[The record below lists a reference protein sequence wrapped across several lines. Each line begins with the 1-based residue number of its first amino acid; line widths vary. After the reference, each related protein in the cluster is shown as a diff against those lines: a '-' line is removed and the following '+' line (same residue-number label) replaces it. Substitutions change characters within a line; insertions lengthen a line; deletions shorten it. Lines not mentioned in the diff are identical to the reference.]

1 MVRKYLLI
9 CSLISFSL
17 AGARGQELKAT
28 ISVLSQRVA
37 QVDKSVFTTMQTA
50 LNDFLNNR
58 KWTSE
63 EFLPRE
69 KITCNFLL
77 NLSSGQDNIY
87 TASLI
92 VQAARPVFNSSYQSP
107 IINYQ
112 DESVIF
118 RYVPF
123 QPLDFNENRVQ
134 GSEPLTAN
142 LTAIFAYYIYVIL
155 GMDFDSFG
163 LRGGDAYFQKAQA
176 IVNNAPEASNILG
189 WKPFDGTRNRYWL
202 IENLTNPK
210 YTQIH
215 DAFYNYYRMGLDQMY
230 DKENEA
236 RQGVLKTLST
246 LNAINQDNPNLMIVQ
261 FFFQGKGSELSNI
274 FKKAQPDEKSRA
286 LDYLTKL
293 DITNINKYK
302 QDLQ

>member
-1 MVRKYLLI
+1 MPRKNLLV
-9 CSLISFSL
+9 CSIFLFSL
-17 AGARGQELKAT
+17 SGIRAQELKAT
-28 ISVLSQRVA
+28 ISVLSNRIA

-77 NLSSGQDNIY
+77 NLASGQDNVY

-92 VQAARPVFNSSYQSP
+92 VQASRPVYNSSYQSP

-118 RYVPF
+118 RYIQF

-202 IENLTNPK
+202 VENLTNPK
-210 YTQIH
+210 YTQLH
-215 DAFYNYYRMGLDQMY
+215 DAFYSYYRLGLDQMY

-246 LNAINQDNPNLMIVQ
+246 LNAINQDNPNLMIMQ

-274 FKKAQPDEKSRA
+274 FKKAQPDDKSRA
-286 LDYLTKL
+286 LDYLTRL

>member
-1 MVRKYLLI
+1 MLRKTLLF
-9 CSLISFSL
+9 ISFFLIYL
-17 AGARGQELKAT
+17 ADVRAQEIKAT
-28 ISVLSQRVA
+28 ISVLSNRIA
-37 QVDKSVFTTMQTA
+37 QVDKSVFNTLQTA

-58 KWTSE
+58 KWTTE
-63 EFLPRE
+63 DFQPRE
-69 KITCNFLL
+69 KINCNFLL
-77 NLSSGQDNIY
+77 NLSSGQDNVY

-107 IINYQ
+107 LINFQ
-112 DESVIF
+112 DEAVTF
-118 RYVPF
+118 RYVQF
-123 QPLDFNENRVQ
+123 QPLDFNETRVQ
-134 GSEPLTAN
+134 GSEPLAAN
-142 LTAIFAYYIYVIL
+142 LTALFAYYIYIIL
-155 GMDFDSFG
+155 GMDFDTFG
-163 LRGGDAYFQKAQA
+163 LRGGDPYFQKAQM
-176 IVNNAPEASNILG
+176 IVNNAPEAANITG

-210 YTQIH
+210 YTQLH
-215 DAFYNYYRMGLDQMY
+215 DAFYNYYRLGLDQMY

-236 RQGVLKTLST
+236 RQGVMKTLSL
-246 LNAINQDNPNLMIVQ
+246 LNTINQDNPNLMVMQ
-261 FFFQGKGSELSNI
+261 FFFTGKGTELSNI

>member
-1 MVRKYLLI
+1 MLKKYLLV
-9 CSLISFSL
+9 CSLFLFSL
-17 AGARGQELKAT
+17 AKGYAQELKAT

-37 QVDKSVFTTMQTA
+37 QVDKSVFNTMQTA

-58 KWTSE
+58 KWTSDD
-63 EFLPRE
+63 FLPRE

-77 NLSSGQDNIY
+77 NLASGQDNIY

-92 VQAARPVFNSSYQSP
+92 VQAARPVYNSSYQSP

-112 DESVIF
+112 DESVVF
-118 RYVPF
+118 RYVQF

-163 LRGGDAYFQKAQA
+163 LRGGDPYFQKAQM

-210 YTQIH
+210 YTQLH
-215 DAFYNYYRMGLDQMY
+215 DAFYSYYRQGLDQMY

-236 RQGVLKTLST
+236 RQGVMKTLST
-246 LNAINQDNPNLMIVQ
+246 LNAINQDNPNLMIIQ

-274 FKKAQPDEKSRA
+274 FKKAQQDEKSKA
-286 LDYLTKL
+286 LDYLTRL

>member
-1 MVRKYLLI
+1 MLRKRLLV
-9 CSLISFSL
+9 CSILLFSQSGIR
-17 AGARGQELKAT
+17 AQELKAT
-28 ISVLSQRVA
+28 ISVLSNRIA

-77 NLSSGQDNIY
+77 NLASGQDNVY

-92 VQAARPVFNSSYQSP
+92 VQASRPVYNSSYQSP

-118 RYVPF
+118 RYIQF

-202 IENLTNPK
+202 VENLTNPK
-210 YTQIH
+210 YTQLH
-215 DAFYNYYRMGLDQMY
+215 DAFYSYYRLGLDQMY

-246 LNAINQDNPNLMIVQ
+246 LNAINQDNPNLMIMQ

-274 FKKAQPDEKSRA
+274 FKKAQPDDKSRA
-286 LDYLTKL
+286 LDYLTRL

>member
-261 FFFQGKGSELSNI
+261 FFFQGKGSEMSNI